1 MRRIT
6 REQAR
11 EIDRICVEEFGLP
24 GVVLMENAALALL
37 DACRDMLGG
46 LRDKRVA
53 IVCGGGNNGGD
64 GYALARHLANGGAAV
79 TIRAARPID
88 ALAGDAAVNATVC
101 RAMGLPTEEDGTLPE
116 ADLIVD
122 ALLGTGLTSPP
133 RDGAAEVIR
142 AMNAHG
148 GPVLSV
154 DVPSGLD
161 ADAGRPLGPPSACV
175 RADRTVTFV
184 AEKVGFPRAR
194 AWTGEVVVGDIG
206 CPRAAVERALERA
219 G

>member
-6 REQAR
+6 RAQAR
-11 EIDRICVEEFGLP
+11 EVDRVCVDDFGLP
-24 GVVLMENAALALL
+24 GIVLMENAALALR
-37 DACRDMLGG
+37 DTCRDMLGDV
-46 LRDKRVA
+46 RDKRVA

-64 GYALARHLANGGAAV
+64 GYALARHLANAGADV
-79 TIRAARPID
+79 TVHAAKPID
-88 ALAGDAAVNATVC
+88 DLTGDAAVNATVC
-101 RAMGLPTEEDGTLPE
+101 RAMGLPIEDGVNLAN

-122 ALLGTGLTSPP
+122 ALLGTGLSSPP
-133 RDGAAEVIR
+133 REDAAEAIR
-142 AMNAHG
+142 TVNAHG
-148 GPVLSV
+148 GPVLAV

-161 ADAGRPLGPPSACV
+161 ADAGRPTGPPSACV

-206 CPRAAVERALERA
+206 CPRAAIERAIARA